1 MGNYEN
7 SLTLVG
13 CSAKEVSLLVDPGQ
27 ANGSNKLI
35 VGGLV
40 GKGIAFD
47 SGSKNNFV
55 GVVLKREGLPDF
67 QVVDQ
72 GVVVQPEAKPESP
85 SEPGSEPVDDAFGVD
100 SDLSQKSEHDTPA
113 TENGRKEE
121 VDPVQ
126 DKSADSPQQSAE
138 QHPEGS
144 DEVMRS

>member
-1 MGNYEN
+1 M
-7 SLTLVG
+7 
-13 CSAKEVSLLVDPGQ
+13 SLLVDPGQ

-85 SEPGSEPVDDAFGVD
+85 SEPGSEPVDDA
-100 SDLSQKSEHDTPA
+100 SASILSVSKSEHDTPS